1 MQSFRPRLVFFCKTY
16 ERISDLIRKDV
27 VIAHGK
33 VILQLFLAESLSHP
47 LLVAILQVIEAN
59 ILSWRDV
66 EVTREMKG
74 VNALLSAFVQ
84 LIDAR
89 IKRGKLKLK
98 LNMMRTGFF
107 GRRCKPDVF
116 TGLTLHIQ
124 LEGITILSRTK
135 VLSFGLTMGIVFP
148 AENLSVDF
156 EYLRPTHRA
165 RILGPHPR
173 PNARCA
179 ENVSAG
185 ELYRVFGVGVHS
197 SEAVFMVAYGA
208 GVS

>member
-1 MQSFRPRLVFFCKTY
+1 VFSCKTY
-16 ERISDLIRKDV
+16 ERTSDLIRKDV
-27 VIAHGK
+27 VTAHGE
-33 VILQLFLAESLSHP
+33 VVFQLFLAESLSHP

-59 ILSWRDV
+59 ILSWWDV
-66 EVTREMKG
+66 DVAGEMER
-74 VNALLSAFVQ
+74 VNTLLSAFVQ

-89 IKRGKLKLK
+89 LRRGKLKLK
-98 LNMMRTGFF
+98 LNMMCTGFF

-116 TGLTLHIQ
+116 TGLTLYVQ
-124 LEGITILSRTK
+124 LEGITILLCLK
-135 VLSFGLTMGIVFP
+135 VLSFGFTMVIVFQ

-165 RILGPHPR
+165 RILSPHPR

-185 ELYRVFGVGVHS
+185 ELYRIFGVGIHG
-197 SEAVFMVAYGA
+197 SEAVFVIAYGA

>member
-27 VIAHGK
+27 VIAHGE
-33 VILQLFLAESLSHP
+33 VVLQLFLAESLSHP

-59 ILSWRDV
+59 ILNWRKVDMAG
-66 EVTREMKG
+66 EMEG

-89 IKRGKLKLK
+89 RKRGKHKLK

-124 LEGITILSRTK
+124 LEGITILSRIE

-148 AENLSVDF
+148 AENFSVDF

-165 RILGPHPR
+165 RIFSPHPR
-173 PNARCA
+173 PNARGA
-179 ENVSAG
+179 ENVSAR
-185 ELYRVFGVGVHS
+185 ELYRVFGVGVHGS
-197 SEAVFMVAYGA
+197 GAVFVVAYGA
-208 GVS
+208 GIS

>member
-1 MQSFRPRLVFFCKTY
+1 MFFCKTY
-16 ERISDLIRKDV
+16 ERISNLIRKYV
-27 VIAHGK
+27 VIAHGE
-33 VILQLFLAESLSHP
+33 VVFQLFLAESLSHP
-47 LLVAILQVIEAN
+47 LLVAISQVIEAN
-59 ILSWRDV
+59 ILSWWDV
-66 EVTREMKG
+66 DVAGEMEG

-84 LIDAR
+84 LVDSR
-89 IKRGKLKLK
+89 LKRRKLKLK

-124 LEGITILSRTK
+124 LEGITILSCIE
-135 VLSFGLTMGIVFP
+135 VLSFGLIMGIVFP

-165 RILGPHPR
+165 RIPSPHPR
-173 PNARCA
+173 LNARGA

-185 ELYRVFGVGVHS
+185 ELYRVFGVGVHG
-197 SEAVFMVAYGA
+197 SEAVFVVTYGA